1 MTGRR
6 ASALRRLRFVA
17 PVGLALLPVP
27 AAATPDPAQA
37 VLDAIGRALPPHL
50 AFTYAAGS
58 VDPAT
63 GAIVVDGA
71 RIAPVRPQPMG
82 GSLTTRRMVLQGARV
97 NPAGDGAFPLVD
109 TMRLEQVV
117 YLPRGDRGVA
127 LFETIVL
134 TDVALPP
141 GLIGYLVGDGPAA
154 VADDGPP
161 PDPDAPPSDAQAPSP
176 GDAAEVPADESLS
189 AAEIQALIAG
199 MRVGGITVEN
209 LSTREM
215 RGDAALLTATLGTL
229 QIDAIE
235 AGRLA
240 ALRLEALRI
249 DDLGVLEIDRIALE
263 RLDLGALAGMT
274 LAFRAQA
281 MPQGD
286 AFTLDPGLDSLNVAG
301 VRVHDRDGTEMAA
314 LDGLSLD
321 EIDRVEESV
330 THGRLRLD
338 HLRFPVASLEAPEAE
353 RALQAMGY
361 AGVDLSFEVRLAR
374 DEQARTL
381 AIAPLALRLADMA
394 ALRLEILFG
403 AFDLDELLAQLRQMA
418 DSGVPSIPLVTL
430 ERLALT
436 VEDQSVA
443 GRLLDHLARETG
455 RGREQLI
462 ADTAAEIET
471 TGADAG
477 LPDELRQQAATA
489 VADFLRRPNVLS
501 VSASPAA
508 PVPVVEAVLGV
519 MTSSDETIS
528 RLGLRIEAE

>member
-1 MTGRR
+1 M
-6 ASALRRLRFVA
+6 
-17 PVGLALLPVP
+17 
-27 AAATPDPAQA
+27 
-37 VLDAIGRALPPHL
+37 
-50 AFTYAAGS
+50 
-58 VDPAT
+58 
-63 GAIVVDGA
+63 
-71 RIAPVRPQPMG
+71 
-82 GSLTTRRMVLQGARV
+82 
-97 NPAGDGAFPLVD
+97 
-109 TMRLEQVV
+109 
-117 YLPRGDRGVA
+117 
-127 LFETIVL
+127 
-134 TDVALPP
+134 
-141 GLIGYLVGDGPAA
+141 
-154 VADDGPP
+154 
-161 PDPDAPPSDAQAPSP
+161 
-176 GDAAEVPADESLS
+176 PADESLS

-249 DDLGVLEIDRIALE
+249 DDLGVLEIDRIALDG
-263 RLDLGALAGMT
+263 LDLGALAGMT

-301 VRVHDRDGTEMAA
+301 VRVHDRDGTELAA